1 MAEPVQ
7 LQLTIRGL
15 NGDRRHRLG
24 VGRHQLGTHQD
35 CDVALQDPTVSRRHL
50 QLEFDGERIW
60 LQDLGS
66 LNGTW
71 VDGRRIDRM
80 ELSAEQTE
88 IRLGEVPVRIEALGG
103 AEVRLAVAG
112 DAATGESVVPSI
124 QPPAATWAQGG
135 VARFSLRHLPG
146 LLDRLRGQVDPVAYA
161 QALLGALH
169 EGGNDLAYSVLH
181 DRAVMASVGQTSGSS
196 GRHWRQSAW
205 SLQVVGEEAELQQ
218 QAPLLEIAS
227 RLLALLDPPAE
238 ADTAATRGPRRDVG
252 LPSPQTQNAELA
264 GLYAQ
269 AKVVADSQIG
279 VLIRGET
286 GTGKELFARYLHA
299 QAGDERPWIAL
310 NCAALPEDLL
320 EAELFGIDKGI
331 ATGVSERAGCFEQ
344 ADGGT
349 LFLDEVGDMAASTQA
364 KILRVL
370 QEKQVLRVGSQ
381 RARPAR
387 VRLIA
392 ATHCDLDAMVESGQ
406 FRRDLYHRLAD
417 WTVELPALRQRREDV
432 ANLAAHFLSAEMRRL
447 GKRFGGLSEAAV
459 ARLQGYGWPG
469 NVRELERE
477 MLRCALFLQSGEA
490 LLTGHLQPRFR
501 QPSLPD
507 ETADDSLKGQLLQ
520 AERKIISTAL
530 AQCDGD
536 VKVAAER
543 LDCGSSTLYRRI
555 DLLGLRM
562 R

>member
-1 MAEPVQ
+1 
-7 LQLTIRGL
+7 
-15 NGDRRHRLG
+15 
-24 VGRHQLGTHQD
+24 
-35 CDVALQDPTVSRRHL
+35 
-50 QLEFDGERIW
+50 
-60 LQDLGS
+60 
-66 LNGTW
+66 
-71 VDGRRIDRM
+71 
-80 ELSAEQTE
+80 
-88 IRLGEVPVRIEALGG
+88 
-103 AEVRLAVAG
+103 
-112 DAATGESVVPSI
+112 
-124 QPPAATWAQGG
+124 
-135 VARFSLRHLPG
+135 
-146 LLDRLRGQVDPVAYA
+146 
-161 QALLGALH
+161 
-169 EGGNDLAYSVLH
+169 
-181 DRAVMASVGQTSGSS
+181 
-196 GRHWRQSAW
+196 
-205 SLQVVGEEAELQQ
+205 
-218 QAPLLEIAS
+218 
-227 RLLALLDPPAE
+227 
-238 ADTAATRGPRRDVG
+238 
-252 LPSPQTQNAELA
+252 
-264 GLYAQ
+264 
-269 AKVVADSQIG
+269 
-279 VLIRGET
+279 
-286 GTGKELFARYLHA
+286 
-299 QAGDERPWIAL
+299 
-310 NCAALPEDLL
+310 
-320 EAELFGIDKGI
+320 
-331 ATGVSERAGCFEQ
+331 
-344 ADGGT
+344 
-349 LFLDEVGDMAASTQA
+349 
-364 KILRVL
+364 VL
-370 QEKQVLRVGSQ
+370 QEKQVHRVGSQ

-520 AERKIISTAL
+520 AERKIISTVL